1 MTVHVSNLTK
11 HFYDPKRGDFAAVN
25 DVSFTCDRGEIL
37 GLLGP
42 NGAGKTTTLRMIGT
56 ILTPDSGSI
65 TVEGFDSKRQ
75 PEDVRRC
82 LGFLSSET
90 GLYERLT
97 PREILIYFAQLSKY
111 PADKIASR
119 VDDVIKMLTIE
130 SFADTRCEKLSTGM
144 KQKVSIARAV
154 VHDPPVIILDEP
166 TSGLDVLA
174 IQSMHQFIQ
183 LCRKNQKCVLLSTHI
198 MSEAE
203 KLCDRI
209 AIVYKGKI
217 FALGTLEDL
226 RTKTNQHYL
235 EDIFLA
241 IVQDAV
247 SEFV

>member
-1 MTVHVSNLTK
+1 MTVEVSHLTK
-11 HFYDPKRGDFAAVN
+11 HFYDAKRGDFAAV
-25 DVSFTCDRGEIL
+25 DDISFSCAHGEIL

-42 NGAGKTTTLRMIGT
+42 NGAGKTTTMRMIGT
-56 ILTPDSGSI
+56 ILTPDAGKI
-65 TVEGFDSKRQ
+65 TVEGFDSQ
-75 PEDVRRC
+75 TSPQDVRRC
-82 LGFLSSET
+82 LGFLSAET

-97 PREILIYFAQLSKY
+97 PREILTYFAQLSKY
-111 PADKIASR
+111 PAEKLKSR
-119 VDDVIKMLTIE
+119 VDEVIKMLTIG

-154 VHDPPVIILDEP
+154 VHDPPVIVLDEP

-183 LCRKNQKCVLLSTHI
+183 GCRENNKCVLLSTHI

-217 FALGTLEDL
+217 FALGRLEEL
-226 RTKTNQHYL
+226 REKTGKHYL

-241 IVQDAV
+241 IVQDAG

>member
-1 MTVHVSNLTK
+1 MTVQVSHLTK

-25 DVSFTCDRGEIL
+25 DMSFTCEKGEIL

-56 ILTPDSGSI
+56 ILTPDSGKI
-65 TVEGFDSKRQ
+65 TVEGFDSQ
-75 PEDVRRC
+75 TAPEDVRRC
-82 LGFLSSET
+82 LGFLSAET

-97 PREILIYFAQLSKY
+97 PREILTYFAQLSRY
-111 PADKIASR
+111 PAEKVSGR
-119 VDDVIKMLTIE
+119 VDEVIKMLTID

-183 LCRKNQKCVLLSTHI
+183 LCKTNQKCVLLSTHI

-209 AIVYKGKI
+209 AIVYKGTI
-217 FALGTLEDL
+217 FALGTLEEL

>member
-1 MTVHVSNLTK
+1 MSIEVSHLTK
-11 HFYDPKRGDFAAVN
+11 HFYDPKRGDFAAVD
-25 DVSFTCDRGEIL
+25 DVSFSCKHGEIL

-56 ILTPDSGSI
+56 ILTPDSGKIS
-65 TVEGFDSKRQ
+65 VEGFDSQ
-75 PEDVRRC
+75 LAPEDVRKS
-82 LGFLSSET
+82 LGFLSADT

-97 PREILIYFAQLSKY
+97 PREILVYFAQLSKY
-111 PADKIASR
+111 PQAQISTR
-119 VDDVIKMLTIE
+119 VDQVIKMLTID

-154 VHDPPVIILDEP
+154 VHDPPVIVLDEP

-183 LCRKNQKCVLLSTHI
+183 SCKISGKCVLLSTHI

-217 FALGTLEDL
+217 FALGTLEEL
-226 RTKTNQHYL
+226 REKTGKHYL

-241 IVQDAV
+241 IVQEAG
-247 SEFV
+247 SEFL

>member
-1 MTVHVSNLTK
+1 MTVEVSNLTK
-11 HFYDPKRGDFAAVN
+11 YFYDPKRGDFAAV
-25 DVSFTCDRGEIL
+25 DDISFSCDHGEIL

-56 ILTPDSGSI
+56 ILTPDSGAVS
-65 TVEGFDSKRQ
+65 VEGFDAQKDPQ
-75 PEDVRRC
+75 AVRRC
-82 LGFLSSET
+82 LGFLAADT

-111 PADKIASR
+111 PQDALNAR
-119 VDDVIKMLTIE
+119 VEEVIRMLQIE

-154 VHDPPVIILDEP
+154 VHDPPVIVLDEP

-183 LCRKNQKCVLLSTHI
+183 GCKEKKKCVLLSTHI

-209 AIVYKGKI
+209 AIVYKGKM
-217 FALGTLEDL
+217 FALGSLEEL
-226 RTKTNQHYL
+226 REKTGKHYL

-241 IVQDAV
+241 IVQDAG
-247 SEFV
+247 SELV

>member
-1 MTVHVSNLTK
+1 MTVEVSHLTK
-11 HFYDPKRGDFAAVN
+11 YFYDPKRGDFAAV
-25 DVSFTCDRGEIL
+25 DDISFSCDHGEIL

-56 ILTPDSGSI
+56 VLTPDSGTV
-65 TVEGFDSKRQ
+65 TVEGFDAQ
-75 PEDVRRC
+75 TAPQEVRKC
-82 LGFLSSET
+82 LGFLSAET

-97 PREILIYFAQLSKY
+97 PREILAYFAELSKY
-111 PADKIASR
+111 PADAIKAR
-119 VDDVIKMLTIE
+119 VDQVIKLLHIE

-154 VHDPPVIILDEP
+154 VHDPPVVILDEP

-183 LCRKNQKCVLLSTHI
+183 TCKEGGKCVLLSTHI

-209 AIVYKGKI
+209 AIVYKGKV
-217 FALGTLEDL
+217 FALGRLEEL
-226 RTKTNQHYL
+226 REKTGKHYL

-241 IVQDAV
+241 IVQDAG

>member
-1 MTVHVSNLTK
+1 MTVEVSHLTK
-11 HFYDPKRGDFAAVN
+11 HFYDPKRGDFAAV
-25 DVSFTCDRGEIL
+25 DDISFSCDHGEIL

-42 NGAGKTTTLRMIGT
+42 NGAGKTTTMRMIGT
-56 ILTPDSGSI
+56 ILTPDSG
-65 TVEGFDSKRQ
+65 TVKVEGFDAADA
-75 PEDVRRC
+75 PAEVRRC
-82 LGFLSSET
+82 LGFLSAET

-97 PREILIYFAQLSKY
+97 PREILVYFAQLSKY
-111 PADKIASR
+111 PSQAVHSR
-119 VDDVIKMLTIE
+119 VDQVIKMLQID

-154 VHDPPVIILDEP
+154 VHDPPVVVLDEP

-183 LCRKNQKCVLLSTHI
+183 GCKESGKCVLLSTHI

-209 AIVYKGKI
+209 AIVYRGKI
-217 FALGTLEDL
+217 FALGRLDEL
-226 RTKTNQHYL
+226 REKTGKHYL

-241 IVQDAV
+241 IVQDAG